1 MLAKHYDIVGAGIA
15 PTVRKTV
22 YDSASPDGRD
32 ATREGAFSVSSKLRF
47 DVNVSRRLGA
57 SGVVLRIAKDGQP
70 YGDIP
75 LEIGEYSDGA
85 DNYSVTLALNEL
97 CGDDTSGL
105 FYYEFLF
112 LRGWN
117 TLFTDSLNNVDFE
130 LSDTSENRFRLLVY
144 SNDYKVPE
152 WFGKNII
159 YHIFVDRFAKSE
171 ANFSVRDGAVANND
185 WYGGIPQY
193 AEVPGGEVAN
203 NMFFGGTLDGI
214 VQKLDYLES
223 LGVGTLYLSP
233 IFDSASN
240 HKYDTGDYAKIDEM
254 FGGEAAFD
262 RLVHE
267 TKKRG
272 MKIMLDG
279 VFNHTGDDSRYF
291 NRYSNYDDTGA
302 YESMASP
309 YFKWY
314 NFRNYPDEYECW
326 WNVKIMPRLRHDR
339 EECRRYFTAPDGIG
353 ARYIKRG
360 VDAWRLDVADEL
372 NDDFLDEFRSSV
384 KAASGG
390 EAIVLGEVW
399 ENAADKQAYGV
410 RRRYLQG
417 KQLDSVMNYPLRNG
431 ILGFVLHGDGQM
443 LYDILT
449 EIYSSYPRQV
459 CDALMNLLG
468 THDTERILTV
478 LADADT
484 DIMTNTELAEF
495 RLTNEQRSIARKRLM
510 LASVLQYTVYGTP
523 SLYYGDEAGIEGGRD
538 PFCRMP
544 FPWGCEDNGLLEH
557 YRRLGE
563 LRKNESVY
571 AGGEFEILDFGDGY
585 FAFARF
591 DDKDRIVT
599 LINAG
604 QGDRAFS
611 VPVMYKNVMTNEHV
625 CDNVM
630 LKPMEFAIL
639 KEEVE
644 NGDD

>member
-1 MLAKHYDIVGAGIA
+1 MLAKHFDIVGAGIA
-15 PTVRKTV
+15 PTIRKTL
-22 YDSASPDGRD
+22 YNDASPDGRD
-32 ATREGAFSVSSKLRF
+32 ATREGAFGLLSKLRF
-47 DVNVSRRLGA
+47 DVNVPRRLGA
-57 SGVVLRIAKDGQP
+57 SGVVLRIAKDGQQ

-75 LEIGEYSDGA
+75 LEIGEYCDGA
-85 DNYSVTLALNEL
+85 DNYSVTLDLGEL
-97 CGDDTSGL
+97 CGGDGSGL

-130 LSDTSENRFRLLVY
+130 LSETSGNRFRLLVY
-144 SNDYKVPE
+144 SDDYRVPD

-159 YHIFVDRFAKSE
+159 YHIFVDRFAKSQDD
-171 ANFSVRDGAVANND
+171 FTVRDGAVANND

-193 AEVPGGEVAN
+193 ADVPGGEVAN

-240 HKYDTGDYAKIDEM
+240 HKYDTGDYTKIDEM
-254 FGGEAAFD
+254 FGGDAAFD
-262 RLVHE
+262 RLVAE

-314 NFRNYPDEYECW
+314 NFRDYPDEYECW

-353 ARYIKRG
+353 ARYIRRG
-360 VDAWRLDVADEL
+360 IDAWRLDVADEL

-384 KAASGG
+384 KAASKG

-484 DIMTNTELAEF
+484 DIMTNAELSEF
-495 RLTNEQRSIARKRLM
+495 RLTDEQRSIARERLM

-523 SLYYGDEAGIEGGRD
+523 SLYYGDEAGVEGGRD

-544 FPWGCEDNGLLEH
+544 FPWGREDAELIKH
-557 YRRLGE
+557 YKMLGE

-571 AGGEFEILDFGDGY
+571 ASGEFEILDFGDGY
-585 FAFARF
+585 FAFARS

-599 LINAG
+599 LLNAG
-604 QGDRAFS
+604 QEDRLFS
-611 VPVMYKNVMTNEHV
+611 VPGIYKNIATNEQI

-630 LKPMEFAIL
+630 IEPMRFAIL
-639 KEEVE
+639 KREVE
-644 NGDD
+644 NGND

>member
-15 PTVRKTV
+15 PTIRKTV
-22 YDSASPDGRD
+22 YDNASPAGRD
-32 ATREGAFSVSSKLRF
+32 ATREGAFGVLSKLRF

-57 SGVVLRIAKDGQP
+57 SGVVLRIAKDGQQ

-85 DNYSVTLALNEL
+85 DNYSVTLDLGEL
-97 CGDDTSGL
+97 CGDDRSGL

-117 TLFTDSLNNVDFE
+117 TLFTDSRNNVDFE
-130 LSDTSENRFRLLVY
+130 LSETSENRFRLLVY
-144 SNDYKVPE
+144 SDDYKVPA

-159 YHIFVDRFAKSE
+159 YHIFVDRFAKSQQ
-171 ANFSVRDGAVANND
+171 NFSVRDGAVANND

-240 HKYDTGDYAKIDEM
+240 HKYDTGDYTKIDEM
-254 FGGEAAFD
+254 FGGDAAFD
-262 RLVHE
+262 RLVAE

-291 NRYSNYDDTGA
+291 NRYSNYNDIGA
-302 YESMASP
+302 YESMSSQ

-326 WNVKIMPRLRHDR
+326 WNVRIMPRLRHDR
-339 EECRRYFTAPDGIG
+339 EECRRYFTAPEGIG

-360 VDAWRLDVADEL
+360 IDAWRLDVADEL
-372 NDDFLDEFRSSV
+372 NDDFLDEFRASV
-384 KAASGG
+384 KEASGG

-399 ENAADKQAYGV
+399 ENAADKQAYGI

-431 ILGFVLHGDGQM
+431 ILAFVLHGDGQM

-484 DIMTNTELAEF
+484 DIMANAELAEF
-495 RLTNEQRSIARKRLM
+495 RLMDEQRNIARKRLM

-544 FPWGCEDNGLLEH
+544 FPWGREDSVLLEH
-557 YRRLGE
+557 YRKLGE

-571 AGGEFEILDFGDGY
+571 VGGEFEILEFGDGY
-585 FAFARF
+585 FAFVRF
-591 DDKDRIVT
+591 DDKDHIVT
-599 LINAG
+599 LLNVG
-604 QGDRAFS
+604 QDNRAFS
-611 VPVMYKNVMTNEHV
+611 VPGIYKNVMTGERICN
-625 CDNVM
+625 NVM
-630 LKPMEFAIL
+630 LKTMEFAIL
-639 KEEVE
+639 KREGEC
-644 NGDD
+644 GDD

>member
-15 PTVRKTV
+15 PTIRKTV
-22 YDSASPDGRD
+22 YDNASPDGRD
-32 ATREGAFSVSSKLRF
+32 ATREGAFSVLSKLRF

-57 SGVVLRIAKDGQP
+57 SGVVLRIARDGQQ

-85 DNYSVTLALNEL
+85 DNYSVTLALDEL
-97 CGDDTSGL
+97 CGDDASGL

-130 LSDTSENRFRLLVY
+130 LSETSENRFRLLIY
-144 SNDYKVPE
+144 REDYKVPA
-152 WFGKNII
+152 WFGENII
-159 YHIFVDRFAKSE
+159 YHIFVDRFAKS
-171 ANFSVRDGAVANND
+171 AQDFSVRDGAVANND
-185 WYGGIPQY
+185 WYDGVPQY
-193 AEVPGGEVAN
+193 AEVPGGDVAN

-240 HKYDTGDYAKIDEM
+240 HKYDTGDYTKIDEM

-339 EECRRYFTAPDGIG
+339 RECRRYFTAPDGIG

-360 VDAWRLDVADEL
+360 VSAWRLDVADEL

-384 KAASGG
+384 KAASDG

-399 ENAADKQAYGV
+399 ENAADKQAYGI

-484 DIMTNTELAEF
+484 DIMTNAELAEF
-495 RLTNEQRSIARKRLM
+495 RLTDEQRNAARKRLM

-523 SLYYGDEAGIEGGRD
+523 SLYYGDEAGVEGGRD

-544 FPWGCEDNGLLEH
+544 FPWGREDNVLLEH
-557 YRRLGE
+557 YRKLGE

-571 AGGEFEILDFGDGY
+571 AGGEFEILEFGDGY

-591 DDKDRIVT
+591 DDKDRIIT
-599 LINAG
+599 LLNSEQEAKEVFLPGI
-604 QGDRAFS
+604 
-611 VPVMYKNVMTNEHV
+611 YKNILTNERV
-625 CDNVM
+625 CDNVI
-630 LKPMEFAIL
+630 LKPMDFAIL
-639 KEEVE
+639 KREVE
-644 NGDD
+644 NGND